1 MIMSQSPARP
11 KASKLLASVAAL
23 AVGAGLIV
31 GSGSTSVGAD
41 PKALDA
47 FVTLGSDTTQDVLN
61 GLSGFNNG
69 NFYTPVA
76 SSEDTGFRVLSSFD
90 ANLPPGVSDRCIT
103 PKVKAPTIYRSNGS
117 SEGRRILSRAIDG
130 TGYGPIDQ
138 CGGTKDVS
146 GLVDF
151 ARSSAGPSG
160 GDTGTAL
167 TYVPFGRDGVSFAY
181 YRASGGAPVTELT
194 RAQLTTLFTVGPQTI
209 GGVRIVPCGIQLGS
223 GTKQFWDTVTTATAS
238 QEDAATTECNN
249 LGGSGRLQEH
259 DGDGLKAK
267 GDLVAAGQQVI
278 VGFSAGQ
285 FIAQENGVSP
295 DRVPTGFVDLGTIT
309 DPALGKPYTG
319 TAPNLLP
326 NATFF
331 NNAVFGRAVYNVL
344 ETAALTGPG
353 NFALKEI
360 FIGRPGVNLGGGAG
374 VAALCSP
381 GAQEIVNRFGFS
393 TPTDCGSQTVK
404 GSLLS
409 GIR

>member
-1 MIMSQSPARP
+1 MSQSPAR
-11 KASKLLASVAAL
+11 SRTSRLLASFAAL

-31 GSGSTSVGAD
+31 GSGSGTVGAD

-47 FVTLGSDTTQDVLN
+47 YVTLGSDTTQDVLN

-76 SSEDTGFRVLSSFD
+76 SAAASGYRVLSSFD

-117 SEGRRILSRAIDG
+117 SEGRRALSRAIDG
-130 TGYGPIDQ
+130 TGYGPAGE
-138 CGGTKDVS
+138 CGGTKDVA

-181 YRASGGAPVTELT
+181 YRASGGAAVTSLT
-194 RAQLTTLFTVGPQTI
+194 RAQLTSLFTTGPQTI
-209 GGVRIVPCGIQLGS
+209 GGVRIIPCGIQTGS
-223 GTKQFWDTVTTATAS
+223 GTYQFWNTVTTATVS
-238 QEDAATTECNN
+238 QDDTATTECNN
-249 LGGSGRLQEH
+249 LGGTGRLQEH
-259 DGDGLKAK
+259 DGLGLKAK
-267 GDLVAAGQQVI
+267 GDLAPAGQQVI

-295 DRVPTGFVDLGTIT
+295 DRVPTGSVDLGTIT
-309 DPALGKPYTG
+309 DPALGKPYSG
-319 TAPNLLP
+319 TVPNLLP
-326 NATFF
+326 NSSFF

-344 ETAALTGPG
+344 ETAKLTNPG
-353 NFALKEI
+353 NNALKEI
-360 FIGRPGVNLGGGAG
+360 FVGRAGVDVGGGVG

-381 GAQEIVNRFGFS
+381 GAQQIVNRFGFS

-404 GSLLS
+404 GSLLP
-409 GIR
+409 GIK

>member
-1 MIMSQSPARP
+1 MIMSQSPARS

-31 GSGSTSVGAD
+31 GSGSGTVGAD
-41 PKALDA
+41 PKAIDA

-61 GLSGFNNG
+61 GLSGFSTG

-76 SSEDTGFRVLSSFD
+76 SAEASGYRVLSSFD
-90 ANLPPGVSDRCIT
+90 AVLPAGASDRCIT

-117 SEGRRILSRAIDG
+117 SEGRRALSRAIDG
-130 TGYGPIDQ
+130 TGYGPTAE
-138 CGGTKDVS
+138 CGGTKDVA

-151 ARSSAGPSG
+151 ARSSSGPSG

-181 YRASGGAPVTELT
+181 YRASGGAPVTSLT

-209 GGVRIVPCGIQLGS
+209 NGVRIVPCGIQTGS
-223 GTKQFWDTVTTATAS
+223 GTYQFWNTVTTATVS
-238 QEDAATTECNN
+238 QDDTATTECNN

-259 DGDGLKAK
+259 DGNGLKAK
-267 GDLVAAGQQVI
+267 GDLAAAGEQVI

-295 DRVPTGFVDLGTIT
+295 DRVPTGSVDLGTIT
-309 DPALGKPYTG
+309 DPNLGKPYSG
-319 TAPNLLP
+319 TVPNLVP
-326 NATFF
+326 NAGFF
-331 NNAVFGRAVYNVL
+331 DNAVFGRSVYNVL
-344 ETAALTGPG
+344 ETAKLTNPG
-353 NFALKEI
+353 NNALKEI
-360 FIGRPGVNLGGGAG
+360 FIGRSGVDFGGGSG

-381 GAQEIVNRFGFS
+381 DAQEIVNKFGFS
-393 TPTDCGSQTVK
+393 TPSDCGSQTVK

-409 GIR
+409 GIK